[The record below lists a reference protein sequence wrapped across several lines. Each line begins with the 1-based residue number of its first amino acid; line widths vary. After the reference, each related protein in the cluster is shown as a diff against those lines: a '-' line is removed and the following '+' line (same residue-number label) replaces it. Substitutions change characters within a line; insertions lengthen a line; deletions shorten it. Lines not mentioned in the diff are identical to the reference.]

1 MKIISIAA
9 VTAGGKTTIV
19 NEIKKQ
25 VKNVMTLHFDDYAFE
40 GEVDDFYGWG
50 KNGANYNEW
59 NLSPL
64 INDICKIK
72 DSIQKREKAHIG
84 KKIFGIVFFI
94 IVFSAVA
101 YFSGCRDFNSTF
113 FHVFILFLVVNLF
126 DLFVL
131 DVGIFC
137 HSKKLRIPGT
147 EDMKKEYKYYFFHA
161 KGAFIGTLLGVVIAL
176 ASAGIIKIIS

>member
-40 GEVDDFYGWG
+40 GEVDDFYGWV
-50 KNGANYNEW
+50 KNGANYNVW

-64 INDICKIK
+64 INDICKIR
-72 DSIQKREKAHIG
+72 IQFKNV
-84 KKIFGIVFFI
+84 KKLTLAKKYLVLFFLSLCFLLLLI
-94 IVFSAVA
+94 
-101 YFSGCRDFNSTF
+101 FSGYRDFKSTF
-113 FHVFILFLVVNLF
+113 FHGFILFLVVNLF

-131 DVGIFC
+131 DMGIFC

-147 EDMKKEYKYYFFHA
+147 EDMEKEYKDYFFHA

-176 ASAGIIKIIS
+176 ASAGIIKII